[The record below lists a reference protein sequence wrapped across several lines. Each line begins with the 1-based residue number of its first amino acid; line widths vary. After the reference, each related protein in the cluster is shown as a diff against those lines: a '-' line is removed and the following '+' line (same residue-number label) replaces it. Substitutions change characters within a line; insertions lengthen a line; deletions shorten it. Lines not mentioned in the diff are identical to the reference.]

1 MVDLTQIIS
10 LAIQLLF
17 SLLSI
22 CALWALKTYLFP
34 LLEAKL
40 SKDQMTSLK
49 DQIYTLIRA
58 AEQMADNG
66 VFKDFASLREAKKE
80 YVLNAA
86 KKYCEEHK
94 FTFDIETIDNTIEGL
109 IKTAKSDLK

>member
-22 CALWALKTYLFP
+22 SALWALKTYLFP

-40 SKDQMTSLK
+40 NDNQMNSLK
-49 DQIYTLIRA
+49 DQVYTLIRA
-58 AEQMADNG
+58 AEQMAENG
-66 VFKDFASLREAKKE
+66 VFDPIASMREAKKE
-80 YVLNAA
+80 YVLEAA

-94 FTFDIETIDNTIEGL
+94 FTFDVDTIDNVIEGL